1 MALTATA
8 TKATLASVK
17 SRLAMQDPV
26 VIGLTPE
33 RPNIKLIVEP
43 CPDLNKLCEVLAK
56 ELLEKRT
63 MAKKTVV
70 FCRSLKCCANMCV
83 MLKKLLGK
91 NISEPPGIPDSLLQ
105 FRLIDVFTA
114 ASDIDVREEIIAEFC
129 KTRTNLR
136 LIIAST
142 AFGLGVDCKDITR
155 IINYGTPS
163 TLEELVQETGRAGR
177 NGAQAEAILYHKVIG
192 KKITDS
198 AKQYGEN
205 QTTCRRLLLFKD
217 FLFYDKKTT
226 NVACKCC
233 DLCAQLCI
241 CKDCDL

>member
-1 MALTATA
+1 
-8 TKATLASVK
+8 
-17 SRLAMQDPV
+17 
-26 VIGLTPE
+26 
-33 RPNIKLIVEP
+33 
-43 CPDLNKLCEVLAK
+43 
-56 ELLEKRT
+56 
-63 MAKKTVV
+63 
-70 FCRSLKCCANMCV
+70 

-114 ASDIDVREEIIAEFC
+114 ASDTDVREEIIAEFC

-142 AFGLGVDCKDITR
+142 AFGLGVDCKDITW

-198 AKQYGEN
+198 PKQYGEN

-217 FLFYDKKTT
+217 FLFYDKKRLTLHV
-226 NVACKCC
+226 NVVIYVLSYVLVKIVIFS
-233 DLCAQLCI
+233 DLLLIFVI
-241 CKDCDL
+241 CTYD